1 MSPNA
6 LNLSSRD
13 NFNNFYSEFDLKKI
27 IGEGTFSVVWLC
39 VQRSSGQEYAA
50 KVLKEKYEYNIDAV
64 DADKCNAL
72 SEVNVLNWMGKHPF
86 LIMLKRAYHDK
97 ENGEVILVTELMKK
111 SLYDVI
117 ESGECPLLEYRIKTY
132 MYQMLEGIIV
142 VTIYNNNYY
151 YSLERFVKA

>member
-72 SEVNVLNWMGKHPF
+72 SEVNVLNSVGKHPF

-97 ENGEVILVTELMKK
+97 ENGEVILVKKLMKK

-142 VTIYNNNYY
+142 VTNYNYYY